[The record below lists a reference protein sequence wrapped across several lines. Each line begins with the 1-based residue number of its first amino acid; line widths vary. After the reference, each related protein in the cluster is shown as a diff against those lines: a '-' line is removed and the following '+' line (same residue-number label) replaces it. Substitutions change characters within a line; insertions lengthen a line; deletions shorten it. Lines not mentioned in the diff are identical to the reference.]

1 MESKITFPFS
11 RCCSVLAPPS
21 ASPDSH
27 LNELAISFASND
39 SSAFTE
45 IETTEHG
52 SYRCIHRIKRLL
64 QHLRGIILLLTLG
77 QSEVEEFIVL
87 HE

>member
-11 RCCSVLAPPS
+11 RCCSVLAPTS

-64 QHLRGIILLLTLG
+64 QHLRVI
-77 QSEVEEFIVL
+77 FITHPGPV
-87 HE
+87 